1 MPPRFC
7 TSVHKYTAICAVAVA
22 ARICLASEI
31 PTALAERIVDAIYVA
46 EGGPRAKVPYGI
58 LSVPVK
64 DAAEARM
71 VCLNTVRNN
80 WLRWEAAGRPGEYLI
95 FLARRYCP
103 PSVDPVGHRN
113 WLTNVRRQLAAPKEA
128 GKARVGGK

>member
-1 MPPRFC
+1 MLIFL
-7 TSVHKYTAICAVAVA
+7 A
-22 ARICLASEI
+22 AAAWICLASEI

-46 EGGPRAKVPYGI
+46 EGGARAKVPYGI

-64 DAAEARM
+64 DATEARR

-80 WLRWEAAGRPGEYLI
+80 WRRWGAAGRPGEYLT

-113 WLTNVRRQLAAPKEA
+113 WLTNVRRQLAKKE
-128 GKARVGGK
+128 R